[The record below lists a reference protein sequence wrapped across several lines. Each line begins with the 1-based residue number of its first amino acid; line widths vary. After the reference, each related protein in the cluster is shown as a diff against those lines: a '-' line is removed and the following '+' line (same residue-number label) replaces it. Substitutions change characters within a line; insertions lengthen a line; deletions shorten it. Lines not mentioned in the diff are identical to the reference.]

1 MTEDLV
7 NAAAKLLADAS
18 YAVVFTGAGI
28 STESGIPDFRSPG
41 GVWSRYK
48 PVLYQEFIASA
59 EARKLYWKMK
69 REGYPDFVK
78 SRPNAA
84 HFAIVEIE
92 KMGKLLG
99 IITQNIDGLHHE
111 AGNSP
116 EKIVELHGNNRRV
129 VCLSCGKTSSMEEV
143 IQRIDA
149 GEEAPECT
157 DCGGYLKPATVSFGQ
172 AMPEKEMMMAH
183 RFAATC
189 DLFIAVG
196 SSLVVEPA
204 ASFPVT
210 TKRSGTALILINL
223 TATPIDP
230 IADLVLHG
238 KAGDI
243 LPAVVK
249 NAKSSTNCTN

>member
-1 MTEDLV
+1 MPENPV
-7 NAAAKLLADAS
+7 KQAAKLLADAAG
-18 YAVVFTGAGI
+18 AVVFTGAGV

-59 EARKLYWKMK
+59 EARKLYWRMK
-69 REGYPDFVK
+69 YEGYPDFVK
-78 SRPNAA
+78 SQPNAA
-84 HFAIVEIE
+84 HLALVEIE

-116 EKIVELHGNNRRV
+116 EKIIELHGNNRRV
-129 VCLSCGKTSSMEEV
+129 VCLSCGRMLPMEEV

-183 RFAATC
+183 RCAAAC
-189 DLFIAVG
+189 DIFIAVG

-204 ASFPVT
+204 ASFPVIA
-210 TKRSGTALILINL
+210 KRNGAALILINL
-223 TATPIDP
+223 TATPLDP
-230 IADLVLHG
+230 IANIVLHG
-238 KAGDI
+238 KAGEI

-249 NAKSSTNCTN
+249 NAKLSTNCMN